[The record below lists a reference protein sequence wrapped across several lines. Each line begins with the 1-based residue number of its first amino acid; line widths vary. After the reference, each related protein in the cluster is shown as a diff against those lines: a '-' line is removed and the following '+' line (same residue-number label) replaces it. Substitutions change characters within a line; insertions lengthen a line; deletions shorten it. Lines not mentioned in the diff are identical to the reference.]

1 MPIPIDTYKKAGAI
15 KYIFSKCPTIN
26 LNSDLGVTLTDIV
39 MEMEDYKNV
48 EKIITFFN
56 HGYKESEIIL
66 FINKSDEEI
75 EVMTDLILNGIKF
88 KMAFDIICLPKEDI
102 LHAFNFLF
110 KYYITDADMITV
122 LANNFENMFSR
133 MSSVCENNIPLAE
146 ARGGPTRIHI
156 MTAYKMV
163 NDNNDTD
170 EIIQKTLSFMKIGMN
185 SINAY
190 HDSIKF

>member
-1 MPIPIDTYKKAGAI
+1 MPIPINTYEKADAI
-15 KYIFSKCPTIN
+15 KYIFSKCPTMN

-39 MEMEDYKNV
+39 LEMEDNNV

-56 HGYKESEIIL
+56 HGYKESEIIRI
-66 FINKSDEEI
+66 INKSDEEI
-75 EVMTDLILNGIKF
+75 EDMYELVRNGIEF
-88 KMAFDIICLPKEDI
+88 KTAIDIICLPKEDI
-102 LHAFNFLF
+102 PHAFNFLF
-110 KYYITDADMITV
+110 KYYITDYDMVTV

-133 MSSVCENNIPLAE
+133 MSSVCENKIPLAE
-146 ARGGPTRIHI
+146 ARGGPSRIHI